1 MKAIQPKSRM
11 RYLLGH
17 NPTGELVRVITHQF
31 TTKDERNRIH
41 LCKWLDGSK
50 LSKERG

>member
-1 MKAIQPKSRM
+1 MKVIEHKSRM

-31 TTKDERNRIH
+31 TTGDSKNRIT
-41 LCKWLDGSK
+41 LEKMARCLK
-50 LSKERG
+50 LSKED

>member
-1 MKAIQPKSRM
+1 MKSIEHKSRM

-31 TTKDERNRIH
+31 TTGDERNRITIRR
-41 LCKWLDGSK
+41 LARCLK
-50 LSKERG
+50 LSKEK